1 MKKLLKIA
9 GYTLAGIVLLVIF
22 LYLLF
27 SVKWSFEVRSY
38 MKNLGPPAAT
48 IDIDGQSFRDLNKNE
63 VLDPYED
70 HRLDLDTRV
79 EDLLHQMNDAEKAG
93 LLFINMTTIGENGKL
108 TKTPSIFDPFS
119 LILDSNTDL
128 IVKKK
133 INHANVLF
141 ASSAEAIAR
150 WNNNMQVLAERT
162 RLGIPVTIASDPRH
176 GTENNPGASIPSPY
190 FSSWCSP
197 LGFAATRDTLLM
209 REFGDIARQEYLAV
223 GIRLAL
229 HPMADLGTEP
239 RWGRFNGTFG
249 EDAYLSADMTKA
261 YLLGFQGDSLSSESV
276 ACMTKHF
283 SGAGPQE
290 DGEDAHF
297 PYGTN
302 QIYPGGRFRY
312 HMIPFEAAF
321 EAGTAQ
327 IMPYYGVPVG
337 QTSEEV
343 AFGYNKDM
351 ISGWLRD
358 TFGFDGVVCTDWGIV
373 SGSRFKPAAAWG
385 VEHMTEVE
393 RIGKILDA
401 GCDMF
406 GGESNPEWVLELLEK
421 GALSEERLNESVR
434 RVLRDK
440 FRLGLFDDPFVDLND
455 LDIVN
460 NDAFKQSGR
469 RAQEKSLVLLKNED
483 NILPLDS
490 NTKVYLKGMD
500 KSLTDIYEN
509 VVDSPQDADVQII
522 KLDTPFEPRSQY
534 MLERFFKQGRIHFNE
549 QEKEEHLATI
559 NQKPTITIMTMTR
572 PTVFP
577 DINKASAAVIADFN
591 CQQEVIMDLIFG
603 KFSPSGKLPF
613 EIPSSPEAVENQME
627 DVPYDSDNPL
637 YTFGFGLD
645 YK

>member
-1 MKKLLKIA
+1 
-9 GYTLAGIVLLVIF
+9 
-22 LYLLF
+22 
-27 SVKWSFEVRSY
+27 